1 MTNSITSGKFITV
14 EGIDGCG
21 KTTQAEFIID
31 GLVEAG
37 LSAKLVREPGGDP
50 ISESIRKLLLHAEES
65 MSDRAEALL
74 MIASRAQLT
83 DKVILPQIIDGK
95 WVVEDRYA
103 DSTLAYQGGGRG
115 LSVNSLDMINEFGT
129 YTLKPDLTFFIDISV
144 DIANSRMRVERDR
157 IEKEG
162 SNFQQRVR
170 DQYLALHS
178 KNPDRVVLINGEQSI
193 DKVFEDIWSKMK
205 EKFNLW
211 DILKKPQLSWWY
223 L

>member
-1 MTNSITSGKFITV
+1 MTESISSGKFITV

-21 KTTQAEFIID
+21 KTTQAEFIVD
-31 GLVEAG
+31 SLVELG
-37 LSAKLVREPGGDP
+37 KSSKLVREPGGDP

-95 WVVEDRYA
+95 WVVADRYA
-103 DSTLAYQGGGRG
+103 DSTLAYQGGGRS
-115 LSVNSLDMINEFGT
+115 LSVKALSSINEFGT

-144 DIANSRMRVERDR
+144 RIANSRMRVERDR

-162 SNFQQRVR
+162 NEFQKRVR
-170 DQYLALHS
+170 NLYLDLS
-178 KNPDRVVLINGEQSI
+178 ENEPDRIIVINGDKSI
-193 DKVFEDIWSKMK
+193 NEVRSDIWDHIKQ
-205 EKFNLW
+205 KFNL
-211 DILKKPQLSWWY
+211 
-223 L
+223 

>member
-1 MTNSITSGKFITV
+1 MMTESISSGKFITV

-21 KTTQAEFIID
+21 KTTQAEFIVD
-31 GLVEAG
+31 GLVDAG

-83 DKVILPQIIDGK
+83 DKVILPQIINGS
-95 WVVEDRYA
+95 WVVADRYA

-115 LSVNSLDMINEFGT
+115 LSVQSLDNINQFGT
-129 YTLKPDLTFFIDISV
+129 YTLKPDLTFFIDISIDV
-144 DIANSRMRVERDR
+144 ANSRMRVERDR

-162 SNFQQRVR
+162 NEFQQRVR
-170 DQYLALHS
+170 EQYLKLHES
-178 KNPDRVVLINGEQSI
+178 DPKRFILINGEQSVDNVRKEI
-193 DKVFEDIWSKMK
+193 WTHIKENFE
-205 EKFNLW
+205 L
-211 DILKKPQLSWWY
+211 
-223 L
+223 

>member
-1 MTNSITSGKFITV
+1 MTESISSGKFITV

-83 DKVILPQIIDGK
+83 DKIVLPNIINGK
-95 WVVEDRYA
+95 WVVADRYA

-115 LSVNSLDMINEFGT
+115 LSVESLDTINEFGT
-129 YTLKPDLTFFIDISV
+129 YTLKPDLTFFIDISIDV
-144 DIANSRMRVERDR
+144 ANSRMRVERDR

-162 SNFQQRVR
+162 NDFQKRVR
-170 DQYLALHS
+170 NLYLNLS
-178 KNPDRVVLINGEQSI
+178 ESNRDRIIVINGDRSVDEV
-193 DKVFEDIWSKMK
+193 KVDIWNHMK
-205 EKFNLW
+205 EKFNL
-211 DILKKPQLSWWY
+211 
-223 L
+223 

>member
-1 MTNSITSGKFITV
+1 MTESISSGKFITV

-95 WVVEDRYA
+95 WVVADRYA

-162 SNFQQRVR
+162 NDFQQRVR
-170 DQYLALHS
+170 DQYLKLS
-178 KNPDRVVLINGEQSI
+178 EKDSDRIVVINGDKSI
-193 DKVFEDIWSKMK
+193 DEIKADIWTHMK
-205 EKFNLW
+205 EKFE
-211 DILKKPQLSWWY
+211 I
-223 L
+223 

>member
-1 MTNSITSGKFITV
+1 MTESISSGKFITV

-95 WVVEDRYA
+95 WVVADRYA

-162 SNFQQRVR
+162 NDFQQRVR
-170 DQYLALHS
+170 DQYLKLS
-178 KNPDRVVLINGEQSI
+178 EKDSDRFVVINGDKSI
-193 DKVFEDIWSKMK
+193 DEIKADIWTHMK
-205 EKFNLW
+205 EKFK
-211 DILKKPQLSWWY
+211 I
-223 L
+223 

>member
-1 MTNSITSGKFITV
+1 MTESISSGKFITV

-95 WVVEDRYA
+95 WVVADRYA

-162 SNFQQRVR
+162 NDFQQRVR
-170 DQYLALHS
+170 DQYLKLS
-178 KNPDRVVLINGEQSI
+178 ESDSGRVVVINGDKSI
-193 DKVFEDIWSKMK
+193 DEIKADIWTHVK
-205 EKFNLW
+205 EKFK
-211 DILKKPQLSWWY
+211 I
-223 L
+223 

>member
-1 MTNSITSGKFITV
+1 MTESISSGKFITV

-95 WVVEDRYA
+95 WVVADRYA

-162 SNFQQRVR
+162 NDFQQRVR
-170 DQYLALHS
+170 DQYLKLS
-178 KNPDRVVLINGEQSI
+178 EKDSDRVVVINGDKSI
-193 DKVFEDIWSKMK
+193 NEIKANIWTHMK
-205 EKFNLW
+205 EKFK
-211 DILKKPQLSWWY
+211 I
-223 L
+223 

>member
-1 MTNSITSGKFITV
+1 MTESISSGKFITV

-31 GLVEAG
+31 GLVAAG

-83 DKVILPQIIDGK
+83 DKVILPQVINGT
-95 WVVEDRYA
+95 WVVADRYA

-115 LSVNSLDMINEFGT
+115 LSVQSLDSINEFGT

-144 DIANSRMRVERDR
+144 DVANTRMRVERDR

-162 SNFQQRVR
+162 DGFQQRVR
-170 DQYLALHS
+170 EQYLNLHE
-178 KNPDRVVLINGEQSI
+178 KEPERVILINGEQSI
-193 DKVFEDIWSKMK
+193 ELVRAEIWSHIK
-205 EKFNLW
+205 EK
-211 DILKKPQLSWWY
+211 LKL
-223 L
+223 

>member
-1 MTNSITSGKFITV
+1 MMTESISSGKFITV

-21 KTTQAEFIID
+21 KTTQAEFIVD
-31 GLVEAG
+31 SLVELG
-37 LSAKLVREPGGDP
+37 KSSKLVREPGGDP

-95 WVVEDRYA
+95 WVVADRYA
-103 DSTLAYQGGGRG
+103 DSTLAYQGGGRS
-115 LSVNSLDMINEFGT
+115 LSVKALSSINEFGT

-144 DIANSRMRVERDR
+144 RIANSRMRVQRDR

-162 SNFQQRVR
+162 NEFQKRVR
-170 DQYLALHS
+170 NLYLDLS
-178 KNPDRVVLINGEQSI
+178 ENEPDRIIVINGDKSI
-193 DKVFEDIWSKMK
+193 NEVRSDIWDHIKQ
-205 EKFNLW
+205 KFNL
-211 DILKKPQLSWWY
+211 
-223 L
+223 

>member
-1 MTNSITSGKFITV
+1 MTESISSGKFITV

-95 WVVEDRYA
+95 WVVADRYA

-162 SNFQQRVR
+162 NDFQQRVR
-170 DQYLALHS
+170 DQYLKLS
-178 KNPDRVVLINGEQSI
+178 EKDSDRVVVINGDKSI
-193 DKVFEDIWSKMK
+193 NEIKVDIWTHMK
-205 EKFNLW
+205 EKFK
-211 DILKKPQLSWWY
+211 I
-223 L
+223 

>member
-1 MTNSITSGKFITV
+1 MTESISSGKFITV

-83 DKVILPQIIDGK
+83 YKVILPQIIDGK
-95 WVVEDRYA
+95 WVVADRYA

-115 LSVNSLDMINEFGT
+115 LSVNSLDIINEFGT

-162 SNFQQRVR
+162 NDFQQRVR
-170 DQYLALHS
+170 DQYLKLS
-178 KNPDRVVLINGEQSI
+178 EKDSDRVVVINGDKSI
-193 DKVFEDIWSKMK
+193 DEIKADIWTHMK
-205 EKFNLW
+205 EKFK
-211 DILKKPQLSWWY
+211 I
-223 L
+223 

>member
-1 MTNSITSGKFITV
+1 MMTESISSGKFITV

-21 KTTQAEFIID
+21 KTTQAEFIVD
-31 GLVEAG
+31 GLVDAG

-83 DKVILPQIIDGK
+83 DKVILPQIINGS
-95 WVVEDRYA
+95 WVVADRYA

-115 LSVNSLDMINEFGT
+115 LSVQSLDSINQFGT
-129 YTLKPDLTFFIDISV
+129 YTLKPDLTFFIDISIDV
-144 DIANSRMRVERDR
+144 ANSRMRVERDR

-162 SNFQQRVR
+162 NEFQQRVR
-170 DQYLALHS
+170 EQYLKLHES
-178 KNPDRVVLINGEQSI
+178 DPNRFILINGEQSVDNVRKEI
-193 DKVFEDIWSKMK
+193 WTHIKKNFE
-205 EKFNLW
+205 L
-211 DILKKPQLSWWY
+211 
-223 L
+223 

>member
-1 MTNSITSGKFITV
+1 MTESISSGKFITV

-83 DKVILPQIIDGK
+83 DKIILPQIIDGK
-95 WVVEDRYA
+95 WVVADRYA

-115 LSVNSLDMINEFGT
+115 LSVKSLESINEFGT

-144 DIANSRMRVERDR
+144 EVANSRMRVERDR

-162 SNFQQRVR
+162 NNFQQRVR
-170 DQYLALHS
+170 DQYLKLS
-178 KNPDRVVLINGEQSI
+178 KSDSGRVVVIDGDKSI
-193 DKVFEDIWSKMK
+193 DEIKVDIWTHMK
-205 EKFNLW
+205 EKFKLW
-211 DILKKPQLSWWY
+211 RF
-223 L
+223 

>member
-1 MTNSITSGKFITV
+1 MTESISSGKFITV

-31 GLVEAG
+31 GLVEVG

-83 DKVILPQIIDGK
+83 DKVILPKIIDGK
-95 WVVEDRYA
+95 WVVADRYA

-162 SNFQQRVR
+162 NDFQQRVR
-170 DQYLALHS
+170 DQYLKLS
-178 KNPDRVVLINGEQSI
+178 EKDSDRVVVINGDKSI
-193 DKVFEDIWSKMK
+193 DEIKADIWTHMK
-205 EKFNLW
+205 EKFKIW
-211 DILKKPQLSWWY
+211 RF
-223 L
+223 

>member
-1 MTNSITSGKFITV
+1 MMTESISSGKFITV

-21 KTTQAEFIID
+21 KTTQAEFIVD
-31 GLVEAG
+31 GLVDAG

-83 DKVILPQIIDGK
+83 DKVILPQIINGS
-95 WVVEDRYA
+95 WVVADRYA

-115 LSVNSLDMINEFGT
+115 LSVQSLDSINQFGT
-129 YTLKPDLTFFIDISV
+129 YTLKPDLTFFIDISIDV
-144 DIANSRMRVERDR
+144 ANSRMRVERDR

-162 SNFQQRVR
+162 NEFQQRVR
-170 DQYLALHS
+170 EQYLKLNES
-178 KNPDRVVLINGEQSI
+178 DPKRFILINGEQSI
-193 DKVFEDIWSKMK
+193 DNVRKEIWTHIKENFE
-205 EKFNLW
+205 L
-211 DILKKPQLSWWY
+211 
-223 L
+223 

>member
-1 MTNSITSGKFITV
+1 MMTESISSGKFITV
-14 EGIDGCG
+14 EGVDGCG

-31 GLVEAG
+31 GLIEAG

-83 DKVILPQIIDGK
+83 DKVILPKIIDGK
-95 WVVEDRYA
+95 WVVADRYA

-115 LSVNSLDMINEFGT
+115 LSVKSLDIINEFGT
-129 YTLKPDLTFFIDISV
+129 YTLKPDLTFFIDISIDV
-144 DIANSRMRVERDR
+144 ANSRMRVEKDR

-162 SNFQQRVR
+162 NDFQQRVR
-170 DQYLALHS
+170 DQYLKLS
-178 KNPDRVVLINGEQSI
+178 ESESDRVIVINGDRSI
-193 DKVFEDIWSKMK
+193 DKVKADIWTHVK
-205 EKFNLW
+205 EKFN
-211 DILKKPQLSWWY
+211 I
-223 L
+223 

>member
-1 MTNSITSGKFITV
+1 MTESISSGKFITV

-31 GLVEAG
+31 GLVQAG

-95 WVVEDRYA
+95 WVVADRYA

-162 SNFQQRVR
+162 NDFQQRVR
-170 DQYLALHS
+170 DQYLKLS
-178 KNPDRVVLINGEQSI
+178 EKDSDRVVVINGDKSI
-193 DKVFEDIWSKMK
+193 DEIKADIWTHMK
-205 EKFNLW
+205 EKFK
-211 DILKKPQLSWWY
+211 I
-223 L
+223 

>member
-1 MTNSITSGKFITV
+1 MMTESISSGKFITV

-21 KTTQAEFIID
+21 KTTQAEFIVD
-31 GLVEAG
+31 SLVELG
-37 LSAKLVREPGGDP
+37 KSSKLVREPGGDP

-95 WVVEDRYA
+95 WVVADRYA
-103 DSTLAYQGGGRG
+103 DSTLAYQGGGRS
-115 LSVNSLDMINEFGT
+115 LSVKALSSINEFGT

-144 DIANSRMRVERDR
+144 RVANSRMRVQRDR

-162 SNFQQRVR
+162 NEFQKRVR
-170 DQYLALHS
+170 NLYLDLS
-178 KNPDRVVLINGEQSI
+178 KNEPDRIIVINGDKSI
-193 DKVFEDIWSKMK
+193 NEVRSDIWDHIKQ
-205 EKFNLW
+205 KFNL
-211 DILKKPQLSWWY
+211 
-223 L
+223 